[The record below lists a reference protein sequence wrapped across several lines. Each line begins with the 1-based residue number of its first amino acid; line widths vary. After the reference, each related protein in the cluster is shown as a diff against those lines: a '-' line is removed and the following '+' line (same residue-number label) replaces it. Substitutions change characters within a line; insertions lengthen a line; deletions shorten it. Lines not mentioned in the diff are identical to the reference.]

1 MYKPFLALL
10 LLLDVSAFAQG
21 SYTLVDR
28 EQVKKEAT
36 SKNYRKLI
44 QRFEAFDSTL
54 TPDDYR
60 LIYYGAVFQKNFLR
74 LLKKLLLMM
83 ILPAEDLSAL
93 KKEL

>member
-60 LIYYGAVFQKNFLR
+60 LIYYGAVFQKNFL
-74 LLKKLLLMM
+74 LTEDEKKRE
-83 ILPAEDLSAL
+83 INAASG
-93 KKEL
+93 